1 MKTDRIRHLRRVNG
15 RLIAERTRLQKQV
28 GKLEDKLNSSGFKRG
43 AKQRY
48 CSTEGG
54 LQLAARRVISNCGSY
69 TLGLATGVDVHGTT
83 VSRYEV
89 LRTRRHG
96 KLF

>member
-1 MKTDRIRHLRRVNG
+1 MKKQLIRILRQQNK
-15 RLIAERTRLQKQV
+15 RLTAEKSKLQKEV
-28 GKLEDKLNSSGFKRG
+28 EKLEGKLKSSGFKRG